1 MQFDIVFATIDN
13 IMALSDRLCSKSS
26 SDYLW
31 KQGSRFSD
39 DCNEI
44 GCKHVMSLSSQ
55 RDLKTDIYRHYINN
69 KITSLVSMES
79 ILSKVFLYLF
89 LHCSWI
95 QPYHWN
101 NNIFCFWFQS
111 TRFRISSD
119 CGSLSNWRHCS
130 DLFSV
135 LHKVSISLITIS
147 TSSLPKW
154 SYNYQ
159 ETPGL
164 CEETSF
170 RCWSDCK
177 QPENSLYSIWR
188 SSVQFICFTIRTE
201 SE

>member
-1 MQFDIVFATIDN
+1 MTATKLDVSMLWVYHHSVTWKRIFIV
-13 IMALSDRLCSKSS
+13 
-26 SDYLW
+26 
-31 KQGSRFSD
+31 
-39 DCNEI
+39 
-44 GCKHVMSLSSQ
+44 
-55 RDLKTDIYRHYINN
+55 
-69 KITSLVSMES
+69 ITSITKSL
-79 ILSKVFLYLF
+79 LLYR
-89 LHCSWI
+89 
-95 QPYHWN
+95 WN
-101 NNIFCFWFQS
+101 RFYQKYSCICFFIVVGFSPIIGINNIFCFWFQS

-147 TSSLPKW
+147 TSTLHKW